1 MLAKKHALKIARLFN
16 SLVVAESMIRTLIE
30 RRNQGAISHEDYV
43 ADIDVWKSAIR
54 RNCAELE
61 KEYGIVPVGYKVWL
75 D

>member
-43 ADIDVWKSAIR
+43 ADIEVWKNAIR
-54 RNCAELE
+54 RNLADLE
-61 KEYGIVPVGYKVWL
+61 SEYGIVACGYKDL
-75 D
+75 LG